1 MKPVGTPEFSKSVWE
16 QFLFMFILFLFYVYA
31 AKPYAGKPC
40 WEAGSHAEGMRLC
53 GECADIF
60 GVFQAEYMG
69 SKFSKTAEVC
79 FSEFRMAES
88 PKSVVV
94 EEGVSVLTGTASGSA
109 APMPDAGSNA
119 MPEAPNTTTVEG
131 LPVVPAS
138 KVTGTVSPPAPLTP
152 MTPADE
158 GGDKLA
164 DSDVIITQQK
174 KKPRLHQEV
183 SGLSERVEKACEAM
197 NNMSTAMTAM
207 CKEYQRESQELQEG
221 IRAMGLQG
229 IANKGYLATL
239 VAFQNELKDICWQ
252 LTGSG
257 KAQANSSMKSVGIGL
272 GDKLVSLHQV
282 AKELLRT
289 SNENHKALMDGL
301 SAVELAIKN
310 PR

>member
-1 MKPVGTPEFSKSVWE
+1 
-16 QFLFMFILFLFYVYA
+16 MFILFLFYVYA
-31 AKPYAGKPC
+31 AEPYAGKPC
-40 WEAGSHAEGMRLC
+40 LEAGSHAEGMRLC

-60 GVFQAEYMG
+60 GVFQAVYMG

-94 EEGVSVLTGTASGSA
+94 EEGVPAPTGTASGSAAPMPGSA

-138 KVTGTVSPPAPLTP
+138 KVTGTVSPPAPLSP

-158 GGDKLA
+158 GGDELA

-174 KKPRLHQEV
+174 KRPRLHQEV

-197 NNMSTAMTAM
+197 NNMSAAMTTM
-207 CKEYQRESQELQEG
+207 CK
-221 IRAMGLQG
+221 
-229 IANKGYLATL
+229 
-239 VAFQNELKDICWQ
+239 
-252 LTGSG
+252 
-257 KAQANSSMKSVGIGL
+257 
-272 GDKLVSLHQV
+272 
-282 AKELLRT
+282 
-289 SNENHKALMDGL
+289 
-301 SAVELAIKN
+301 
-310 PR
+310 